1 MKSQRKDL
9 SVSEIFKLAIAEN
22 YYYPG
27 FQENPLPHTRPHMCN
42 SLWEMFYSGC
52 ISMKEHTKA
61 EAAILRFM
69 AETGLGKEETMRKH
83 LRILLQG
90 NGIVSDGMLLELYS
104 KWPQKRRLIEKW
116 KKS

>member
-1 MKSQRKDL
+1 MKNQRKDL
-9 SVSEIFKLAIAEN
+9 SVSEIFKLAIAEKF
-22 YYYPG
+22 YCPG
-27 FQENPLPHTRPHMCN
+27 FQENSLPHARANMCN
-42 SLWEMFYSGC
+42 SLWEMFFRGY

-90 NGIVSDGMLLELYS
+90 NGIVPDGMLLELYS